1 MEKRQPW
8 ISVVMPV
15 YNVEK
20 HLKKAVHSIL
30 DQSIQDFEIILVDD
44 HSPDGCPSLCE
55 KFAASDER
63 IRVIHHEVN
72 RGLSMARNT
81 GLKEAKG
88 KYIWFMDSDDYVDDG
103 LFEMVKESLKRNPAE
118 IVVFGLTEDYY
129 DDFEDDFDDLFED
142 DEEDESD
149 FVEE

>member
-103 LFEMVKESLKRNPAE
+103 LFEMVK
-118 IVVFGLTEDYY
+118 
-129 DDFEDDFDDLFED
+129 
-142 DEEDESD
+142 
-149 FVEE
+149 

>member
-72 RGLSMARNT
+72 RGLSMA
-81 GLKEAKG
+81 
-88 KYIWFMDSDDYVDDG
+88 
-103 LFEMVKESLKRNPAE
+103 
-118 IVVFGLTEDYY
+118 
-129 DDFEDDFDDLFED
+129 
-142 DEEDESD
+142 
-149 FVEE
+149 